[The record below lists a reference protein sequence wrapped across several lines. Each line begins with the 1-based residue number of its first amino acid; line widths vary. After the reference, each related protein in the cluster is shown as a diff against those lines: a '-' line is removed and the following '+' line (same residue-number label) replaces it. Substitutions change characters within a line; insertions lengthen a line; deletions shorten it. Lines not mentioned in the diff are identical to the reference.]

1 MEDFTELIKTLKAY
15 DWGQSGAPFLAIDAE
30 IRKVAGQT
38 SRAAKLEDALLE
50 VLKSNASLGAKRGVC
65 KSLSRFATERS
76 AQTLAGMLANADTA
90 EMARYVME
98 RMPPG
103 AVDGILRGAARETRG
118 RTCVGLVNTIGNRR
132 DAQAVRLMAELL
144 ADADEDVA
152 QASARALGK
161 IGGTDAVRRLS
172 EYRKVARPRV
182 RAEVLD
188 ACLVCARRLAAEGK
202 KAEAAAMYRELSA
215 EGVPAPIRRAA
226 ERALKG
232 A

>member
-1 MEDFTELIKTLKAY
+1 MEDFTELVKTLKAY
-15 DWGQSGAPFLAIDAE
+15 DWGQSGAPFLAVDAE
-30 IRKVAGQT
+30 IRKVAGQPA
-38 SRAAKLEDALLE
+38 RAEKLEDALLD
-50 VLKSNASLGAKRGVC
+50 VLKSNASLAAKRGVC

-76 AQTLAGMLANADTA
+76 TQTLAGMLAKPETSD
-90 EMARYVME
+90 MARYVME

-103 AVDGILRGAARETRG
+103 PVDGVLRGAARDSRG
-118 RTCVGLVNTIGNRR
+118 LICVGIVNTIGNRR
-132 DAQAVRLMAELL
+132 DPQAVRLMSELL
-144 ADADEDVA
+144 ADADEEVA
-152 QASARALGK
+152 QAAARALGR
-161 IGGTDAVRRLS
+161 IGGSDATRRLS

-188 ACLVCARRLAAEGK
+188 AYLVCARRLAAEGK
-202 KAEAAAMYRELSA
+202 KAEAAAMFKELSA